1 MNPEIPAP
9 RDSQDVQ
16 DGGAVQ
22 QAVELVGKMLEQIQI
37 ELEKMLSQRGEV
49 PSEADAPENEK
60 DESQKRYKTLES
72 NYQKISEELKVFGRQ
87 IASAPD
93 KSGQVQAEL
102 KLAQAK
108 NDIEKLKAEVQ
119 NLQAQCIDYQA
130 QAQAHQN
137 PQNVQ
142 ELETQLEELKF
153 ENKELQRKRVE
164 RLDKDPNVWRR
175 FVNRD
180 KSMEE
185 AGPMQLFKERY
196 IVMLSRLD
204 TFVFLYLDW
213 KQEPKMELIGQ
224 RKRRDKTLRWA
235 FEKKPDHER
244 LNRLKRA
251 VFQFLSD
258 EILLQPA
265 FGLDDEDEGVKME
278 AGLTAFERKLR
289 ESSKGDDQ
297 IVSNVKLV
305 LANDFADQLF
315 ESIDCHNWRKLTYRC
330 AKVIRERD
338 SESKIVALAS
348 AWEDFLRPVPKK
360 DVKIAQELMLKICRE
375 AFTLSQLLRAE
386 PVDYYKIYF
395 PQPGDSIPP
404 EKNDKFDPDP
414 MKVWGEEAGFP
425 ANEVGTVAYNYY
437 GGLFFRDMHQ
447 QEVWNPLVP
456 AQVIAKVTVP
466 RR

>member
-9 RDSQDVQ
+9 KDSQDVQ

-60 DESQKRYKTLES
+60 DESQKRYKILES

-102 KLAQAK
+102 KFAQVQ
-108 NDIEKLKAEVQ
+108 NVVEKLKAEVQ
-119 NLQAQCIDYQA
+119 NLQAQCNDYQA

-142 ELETQLEELKF
+142 ELETQLEELKN

-164 RLDKDPNVWRR
+164 RLDKDPDAWRR
-175 FVNRD
+175 WVNRYNSVE
-180 KSMEE
+180 K
-185 AGPMQLFKERY
+185 AGPMSLYGERY
-196 IVMLSRLD
+196 KQMLHKLD

-224 RKRRDKTLRWA
+224 HKWRDRTLRWA
-235 FEKKPDHER
+235 FEKKPDFER
-244 LNRLKRA
+244 YCRLKRA

-289 ESSKGDDQ
+289 ESSKG
-297 IVSNVKLV
+297 
-305 LANDFADQLF
+305 QLF
-315 ESIDCHNWRKLTYRC
+315 ESLDCHNWRKFTYRC

-338 SESKIVALAS
+338 SERKIVALVS

-360 DVKIAQELMLKICRE
+360 EDVKTTREVMLRICRE
-375 AFTLSQLLRAE
+375 AFMLSQILRAE
-386 PVDYYKIYF
+386 PVDYYKIYY
-395 PQPGDSIPP
+395 PQPGDSITP
-404 EKNDKFDPDP
+404 EGEDKYNPDT
-414 MKVWGEEAGFP
+414 MQVRGEEAGFP
-425 ANEVGTVAYNYY
+425 ANEVGTVAYTYY
-437 GGLFFRDMHQ
+437 GGLFFRDIHQ
-447 QEVWNPLVP
+447 QEVWNSLVP
-456 AQVIAKVTVP
+456 AQVVAKVTVP
-466 RR
+466 RK

>member
-16 DGGAVQ
+16 DGGTVQ

-119 NLQAQCIDYQA
+119 NLQAQCNDYQA

-142 ELETQLEELKF
+142 ELETQLEELKN

-175 FVNRD
+175 WVHRHNSVE
-180 KSMEE
+180 K
-185 AGPMQLFKERY
+185 AGPMPLYGERY
-196 IVMLSRLD
+196 RDMLHMLD
-204 TFVFLYLDW
+204 NFVYFNLDW

-224 RKRRDKTLRWA
+224 QKWRDKTLRWA
-235 FEKKPDHER
+235 FETKPDVER
-244 LNRLKRA
+244 YFRLRRP

-278 AGLTAFERKLR
+278 AGFTAFERKLR

-315 ESIDCHNWRKLTYRC
+315 ESIDCHNWRKFTYRC

-338 SESKIVALAS
+338 SERKIVALAS

-360 DVKIAQELMLKICRE
+360 GDVKIAQKLMLKICRE
-375 AFTLSQLLRAE
+375 AFTLSQILRAE
-386 PVDYYKIYF
+386 PLDYYKIYF

-404 EKNDKFDPDP
+404 EKKDKYNPET
-414 MKVWGEEAGFP
+414 MEVRGEEPGFP
-425 ANEVGTVAYNYY
+425 ANEVGTVAYTYY
-437 GGLFFRDMHQ
+437 GGLFFRDIHQ
-447 QEVWNPLVP
+447 QEVWNSLVP
-456 AQVIAKVTVP
+456 AQVVVKVAA
-466 RR
+466 RE